1 MAKALS
7 AVLFDLYGT
16 LLDVHSVAARADQ
29 LFPGKGAAL
38 SQLWRD
44 KQLEYTR
51 LRTMSNRYV
60 PFTQVVDEA
69 LQYACEMLRL
79 PLDSA
84 GRGMLM
90 HEYTQLSPFS
100 DVVPALQRLI
110 ASDLTVG
117 VLTNGDPGQLEDA
130 LHGAGLDDYFDVLLS
145 ADQARAYKTAP
156 AVYELGPLTL
166 GHPAA
171 ELLLVSSNGW
181 DAFGAHWYGYRSF
194 WVNRAAAPVDRLDGR
209 PDGVGRTLNDA
220 VDFALSCKAEA
231 GHE

>member
-29 LFPGKGAAL
+29 LFPGRGAAL

-69 LQYACEMLRL
+69 LQYAGEMLKL

-84 GRGMLM
+84 ARGMLM
-90 HEYTQLSPFS
+90 HEYTQLTPFS

-171 ELLLVSSNGW
+171 ELLLVSSNCW

-220 VDFALSCKAEA
+220 VEFALQLYGGGRS
-231 GHE
+231 

>member
-1 MAKALS
+1 MGKALS

-16 LLDVHSVAARADQ
+16 LLDVHSVAGRADQ
-29 LFPGKGAAL
+29 LFPGRGSAL

-51 LRTMSNRYV
+51 LRTMSSRYV
-60 PFTQVVDEA
+60 PFTQVVEDA
-69 LQYACEMLRL
+69 LQYACDALHL

-84 GRGMLM
+84 GRGLLM
-90 HEYTQLSPFS
+90 HEFTQLTAFA
-100 DVVPALQRLI
+100 DAVPALQRLL
-110 ASDLTVG
+110 AADLTVG
-117 VLTNGDPGQLEDA
+117 VLTNGDPGQMEDA

-171 ELLLVSSNGW
+171 ELLLISSNGW
-181 DAFGAHWYGYRSF
+181 DAIGAKWYGYRSF
-194 WVNRAAAPVDRLDGR
+194 WVNRSSAPIERLDGQ
-209 PDGVGRTLNDA
+209 PDGIGRSLSDA
-220 VDFALSCKAEA
+220 VDFALRLHSGGKS
-231 GHE
+231 

>member
-1 MAKALS
+1 MGKALS

-16 LLDVHSVAARADQ
+16 LLDVHSVAGRADQ
-29 LFPGKGAAL
+29 LFPGRGSAL

-51 LRTMSNRYV
+51 LRTMSSRYV
-60 PFTQVVDEA
+60 PFTQVVEDA
-69 LQYACEMLRL
+69 LQYACDALHL

-84 GRGMLM
+84 GRGLLM
-90 HEYTQLSPFS
+90 HEFTQLTPFA
-100 DVVPALQRLI
+100 DAVPALQRLL
-110 ASDLTVG
+110 AADLTVG
-117 VLTNGDPGQLEDA
+117 VLTNGDPGQMEDA

-171 ELLLVSSNGW
+171 ELLLISSNGW
-181 DAFGAHWYGYRSF
+181 DAIGAKWYGYRSF
-194 WVNRAAAPVDRLDGR
+194 WVNRSSAPIERLDGQ
-209 PDGVGRTLNDA
+209 PDGTGRSLSDA
-220 VDFALSCKAEA
+220 VDFALRLHSGGKS
-231 GHE
+231 

>member
-16 LLDVHSVAARADQ
+16 LLDVHSVAARADE
-29 LFPGKGAAL
+29 LFAGSGAAL

-69 LQYACEMLRL
+69 LQYACEMLKL

-84 GRGMLM
+84 ARGMLM
-90 HEYTQLSPFS
+90 HEYTQLAPYS

-209 PDGVGRTLNDA
+209 PDGIGRTLNDA
-220 VDFALSCKAEA
+220 VDFALKLHGGGRS
-231 GHE
+231 